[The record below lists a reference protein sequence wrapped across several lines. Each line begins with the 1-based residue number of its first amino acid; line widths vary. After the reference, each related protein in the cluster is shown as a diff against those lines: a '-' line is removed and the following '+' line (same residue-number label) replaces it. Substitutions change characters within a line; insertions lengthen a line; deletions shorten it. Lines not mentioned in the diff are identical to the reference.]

1 MMSEEEENVGHNN
14 GNNIDDG
21 DNAFIDDDCDKLG
34 DDDDIDPKTSIHL
47 SVTKQDDCDNALQ
60 CSDNVE

>member
-1 MMSEEEENVGHNN
+1 MLVTTMAITLMMMTAGTPLP
-14 GNNIDDG
+14 
-21 DNAFIDDDCDKLG
+21 AFIDDDCDKLG
-34 DDDDIDPKTSIHL
+34 DDDDIDPKTSIHH